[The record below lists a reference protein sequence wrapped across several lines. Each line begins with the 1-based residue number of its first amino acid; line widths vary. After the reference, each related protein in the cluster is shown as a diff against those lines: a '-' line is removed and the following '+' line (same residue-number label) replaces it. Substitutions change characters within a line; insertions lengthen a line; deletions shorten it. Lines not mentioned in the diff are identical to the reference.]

1 MRRPIATLVNTR
13 VSARTYMK
21 LLLLF
26 ALLFTTIPVHSQ
38 IKTFKWSDELC
49 EYSGTYNSKK
59 YSEVKLRNT
68 QRLLFGQD
76 LKLDS
81 VGATVWKYEDI
92 AKLDPASLEIKYND
106 LIDELEHFE
115 YVSTPFTDAVLA
127 ARLKETRQLYQ
138 LIRTTMA
145 AYNDPAVIRKYQG
158 AEACKLNYG
167 EPIIAGGETLV
178 AAWKRVNLESQS
190 KNGDPG
196 RLQQRWDEENA
207 SPDRM
212 KFALVETMSFGWWN
226 CANQEI
232 KYADE
237 SFGSRADK
245 EFKKLFIRT
254 RTIRCDEP

>member
-1 MRRPIATLVNTR
+1 MKIFTLIIVAIAF
-13 VSARTYMK
+13 VSASAQVR
-21 LLLLF
+21 
-26 ALLFTTIPVHSQ
+26 
-38 IKTFKWSDELC
+38 TFKWSDELC
-49 EYSGTYNSKK
+49 EYSGTYDGKK

-68 QRLLFGQD
+68 HRLLIGQD
-76 LKLDS
+76 LRLDS
-81 VGATVWKYEDI
+81 VGATVWKHEDI
-92 AKLDPASLEIKYND
+92 AKLDVASLETKYKD

-138 LIRTTMA
+138 LIRTTMT
-145 AYNDPAVIRKYQG
+145 AYTDPTVIRKYQG

-167 EPIIAGGETLV
+167 EPIIDGGETLIS
-178 AAWKRVNLESQS
+178 AWKKVNLESQS

-196 RLQQRWDEENA
+196 RLQRRWDEENA
-207 SPDRM
+207 SPDRL

-237 SFGSRADK
+237 GFGERADK
-245 EFKKLFIRT
+245 EFKKLFIRV

>member
-1 MRRPIATLVNTR
+1 MR
-13 VSARTYMK
+13 
-21 LLLLF
+21 LF
-26 ALLFTTIPVHSQ
+26 ALIIVAIAFVSTSVAQT
-38 IKTFKWSDELC
+38 KTFKWSDELC
-49 EYSGTYNSKK
+49 EYSGSYNSKK
-59 YSEVKLRNT
+59 YNEVKLRNT
-68 QRLLFGQD
+68 HRLLFGQD
-76 LKLDS
+76 LRLDS

-92 AKLDPASLEIKYND
+92 AKLDVTSLDTKYND
-106 LIDELEHFE
+106 LADELEHYE

-127 ARLKETRQLYQ
+127 ARLKQTRQLYQ

-145 AYNDPAVIRKYQG
+145 AYTDPAVIRKYQG

-167 EPIIAGGETLV
+167 EPIIAGGESLI
-178 AAWKRVNLESQS
+178 AAWKRVNLESQN
-190 KNGDPG
+190 KNGDPA
-196 RLQQRWDEENA
+196 RLQRRWDEENA
-207 SPDRM
+207 SPERL

-237 SFGSRADK
+237 SLGSRADK